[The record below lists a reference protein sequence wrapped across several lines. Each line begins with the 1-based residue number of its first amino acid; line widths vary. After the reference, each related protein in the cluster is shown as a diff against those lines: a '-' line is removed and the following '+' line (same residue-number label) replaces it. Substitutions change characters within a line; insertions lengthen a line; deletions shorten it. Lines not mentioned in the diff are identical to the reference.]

1 MYLVCCCCT
10 GALAARQ
17 MCSYCRAGLLC
28 IVHNIVAR
36 WNNKERLQAL
46 HCITLCSRSC
56 KGTVTTYTSLS
67 SLISWSWALHSCSE
81 QNAASVMTV
90 VMQKC
95 RVITNQSTTN
105 PDRTSEG
112 CNPMKLE
119 TMSSFTKLPVL
130 YVHRHIQNLTS
141 PCKPLQLRPLMTHK
155 DYVRV
160 HSCTLL
166 STSASQTIAPD

>member
-46 HCITLCSRSC
+46 HCITLCSCSC

-119 TMSSFTKLPVL
+119 TMSSF
-130 YVHRHIQNLTS
+130 VHIDKASSTLRAQTHPKSDESLQALT
-141 PCKPLQLRPLMTHK
+141 
-155 DYVRV
+155 
-160 HSCTLL
+160 
-166 STSASQTIAPD
+166 A